1 MHATVSDDRDSN
13 TDVPP
18 EELLLEEN
26 DIEEA
31 DPALLPLAKLRTLR
45 LLDIRSNPIS
55 EVWNEKLCCVLQ
67 GRGSPPPAPR
77 HRLRAMNRA

>member
-55 EVWNEKLCCVLQ
+55 EVLE
-67 GRGSPPPAPR
+67 
-77 HRLRAMNRA
+77 